1 MTGRATSGSATTGR
15 AATASATTG
24 RATSASATPG
34 LSIINAAVFDGAGLT
49 DGPVHVAN
57 GQIVS
62 SPPADARVLDARGR
76 TVLPGLI
83 DAHCHAYGIDL
94 DMLALE
100 SRPLSYVA
108 LRAARR
114 LKAAL
119 ERGFT
124 TVRDPSGGD
133 AGLARAIAEGLI
145 PSPRYLWTGPALSQ
159 TGGHGDV
166 RAADS
171 DLCGCGAHTVEVV
184 DGVDPLRRA
193 VRDRFRRG
201 AHAIK
206 IMASGGVVSLT
217 DPIRVPQYSDEE
229 IRAVTS
235 EAARR
240 GSYVAAHA
248 YSPEAIGHAVGNGVR
263 SIEHGNLLDAP
274 TAALMAAA
282 GAFLVPTLAAYDAMD
297 RRGAELGLAPISQ
310 EKNREVLAAGRE
322 AVSTARAAGVRVGF
336 GTDLMGVLE
345 DEQLNGLRL
354 QVEVDGPLLALQS
367 ATSVNADL
375 LGRADLGRVGPGCV
389 ADLLIVDGDP
399 LADPSVLWA
408 GPERRTVIQ
417 AGRVLSP
424 S

>member
-1 MTGRATSGSATTGR
+1 MSES
-15 AATASATTG
+15 
-24 RATSASATPG
+24 
-34 LSIINAAVFDGAGLT
+34 LSIINGLVFDGVSDDLVE
-49 DGPVHVAN
+49 GPVH
-57 GQIVS
+57 IVDGRIAAVGG
-62 SPPADARVLDARGR
+62 PPQPADRVLDAQGR

-108 LRAARR
+108 LVAARR
-114 LKAAL
+114 LAAAL
-119 ERGFT
+119 SRGFT
-124 TVRDPSGGD
+124 TVRDPAGGD
-133 AGLARAIAEGLI
+133 AGLARAIAEGVI
-145 PSPRYLWTGPALSQ
+145 RAPRYLWTGPALSQ

-171 DLCGCGAHTVEVV
+171 DVCGCATHTVEVV

-193 VRDRFRRG
+193 ARDRLRRG

-217 DPIRVPQYSDEE
+217 DPIRVPQYSAEE
-229 IRAVTS
+229 IRAVTQ
-235 EAARR
+235 EASRR

-248 YSPEAIGHAVGNGVR
+248 YSPEAIRHAIDNGVR
-263 SIEHGNLLDAP
+263 SIEHGNLLDAE
-274 TAALMAAA
+274 TAVAMAAA

-297 RRGAELGLAPISQ
+297 RRGAALGMPAVSRQ
-310 EKNREVLAAGRE
+310 KNREVLDAGRRAIE
-322 AVSTARAAGVRVGF
+322 LARAAGVRIGF

-345 DEQLNGLRL
+345 DEQLHGLRL
-354 QVEVDGPLLALQS
+354 QIEVDGVLPALRS

-375 LGRADLGRVGPGCV
+375 LGRPDLGRVREGCV

-399 LADPSVLWA
+399 TRDPSVLWD
-408 GPERRTVIQ
+408 GPHRRTVIQ
-417 AGRVLSP
+417 GGTVL
-424 S
+424 

>member
-1 MTGRATSGSATTGR
+1 MN
-15 AATASATTG
+15 
-24 RATSASATPG
+24 
-34 LSIINAAVFDGAGLT
+34 LSIVNGAVFDGEGLT
-49 DGPVHVAN
+49 DGPVHIAE

-62 SPPADARVLDARGR
+62 APAENAQVLDARGR

-100 SRPLSYVA
+100 ARPLSYVA
-108 LRAARR
+108 LKAARR
-114 LKAAL
+114 LAASL
-119 ERGFT
+119 GRGFT

-133 AGLARAIAEGLI
+133 AGIARAIAEGLI

-171 DLCGCGAHTVEVV
+171 DVCGCGAHAVEVV

-201 AHAIK
+201 AHAVK

-217 DPIRVPQYSDEE
+217 DPIRIPQYSPEE

-235 EAARR
+235 EASRR

-248 YSPEAIGHAVGNGVR
+248 YSPSSIRHAVENGVR
-263 SIEHGNLLDAP
+263 SIEHGNLLDAA
-274 TAALMAAA
+274 TASLMAAA

-297 RRGAELGLAPISQ
+297 RRGASLGMNPISQ
-310 EKNREVLAAGRE
+310 EKNREVLEAGRK
-322 AVSTARAAGVRVGF
+322 AVETARAAGVRVGF

-367 ATSVNADL
+367 ATSVNAEL
-375 LGRADLGRVGPGCV
+375 LGRDDLGRIAPGCA

-408 GPERRTVIQ
+408 GPERRTVVQ
-417 AGRVLSP
+417 AGRVL
-424 S
+424 

>member
-1 MTGRATSGSATTGR
+1 MN
-15 AATASATTG
+15 
-24 RATSASATPG
+24 
-34 LSIINAAVFDGAGLT
+34 LSIVNGAVFDGSSLV
-49 DGPVHVAN
+49 DGPVHISDGRLTAEA
-57 GQIVS
+57 G
-62 SPPADARVLDARGR
+62 PDAQVLDARGR

-108 LRAARR
+108 LSAARR
-114 LKAAL
+114 LAAAL
-119 ERGFT
+119 SRGFT

-171 DLCGCGAHTVEVV
+171 DVCGCGAHAVEVV

-217 DPIRVPQYSDEE
+217 DPIRIPQYSAEE

-235 EAARR
+235 EATRR

-248 YSPEAIGHAVGNGVR
+248 YSPSSIRHAVENGVR

-274 TAALMAAA
+274 TASLMASA

-297 RRGAELGLAPISQ
+297 RRGEALGMPSVSR

-322 AVSTARAAGVRVGF
+322 AVSLARAAGVRVGF

-367 ATSVNADL
+367 ATSVNAAL
-375 LGRADLGRVGPGCV
+375 LGRDDLGRVAPGCA
-389 ADLLIVDGDP
+389 ADLLIVDGNP
-399 LADPSVLWA
+399 LDDPSVLWA
-408 GPERRTVIQ
+408 DPSHRTVVQ
-417 AGRVLSP
+417 AGRVVA
-424 S
+424 

>member
-1 MTGRATSGSATTGR
+1 MN
-15 AATASATTG
+15 
-24 RATSASATPG
+24 
-34 LSIINAAVFDGAGLT
+34 LSIVNGAIFDGQSLV
-49 DGPVHVAN
+49 DGTVHIAN
-57 GQIVS
+57 GLLVG
-62 SPPADARVLDARGR
+62 DAASDAQVLDARGR

-100 SRPLSYVA
+100 ARPLSYVA
-108 LRAARR
+108 LSAAKR
-114 LKAAL
+114 LSAAL
-119 ERGFT
+119 RRGFT

-145 PSPRYLWTGPALSQ
+145 ESPRYLWTGPALSQ

-217 DPIRVPQYSDEE
+217 DPIRIPQYSAEE
-229 IRAVTS
+229 IRAVTA
-235 EAARR
+235 EASRR

-248 YSPEAIGHAVGNGVR
+248 YSPSSIRHAVENGVR

-274 TAALMAAA
+274 TAALMAASD
-282 GAFLVPTLAAYDAMD
+282 AFLVPTLAAYDAMD
-297 RRGAELGLAPISQ
+297 RRGPSIGMNPISQ
-310 EKNREVLAAGRE
+310 AKNREVLAAGRE
-322 AVSTARAAGVRVGF
+322 AVALARAAGVRVGF
-336 GTDLMGVLE
+336 GTDLMGILE

-367 ATSVNADL
+367 ATTVNASL
-375 LGRADLGRVGPGCV
+375 LGLDNVGRIADGYA
-389 ADLLIVDGDP
+389 ADLLIVDGNP
-399 LADPSVLWA
+399 LDDPSVLW
-408 GPERRTVIQ
+408 GSPSQRTVIQ
-417 AGRVLSP
+417 AGRVIA
-424 S
+424 